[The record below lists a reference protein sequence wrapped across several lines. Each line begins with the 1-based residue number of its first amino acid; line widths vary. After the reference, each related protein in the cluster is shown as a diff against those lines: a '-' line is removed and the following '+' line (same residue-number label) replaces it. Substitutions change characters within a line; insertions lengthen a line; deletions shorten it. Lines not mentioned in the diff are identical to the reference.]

1 MLYLIKCPCYSFCHF
16 LLFMS
21 FTLMNF
27 MLKSPF
33 FLDYLPKIG
42 PWCTK
47 IPTSWDWC
55 NAGPSA
61 APQIEFLVTS
71 PGQQQRGLPGSD
83 PRERVPAGETLVK
96 KTRFFLKCAGV
107 GAGAGVGVGVVVVV
121 VVDDS
126 STKLRIYSRNVDSL
140 KKNTHLMFGKWTF
153 HPPKGYCLLSEL
165 QI

>member
-1 MLYLIKCPCYSFCHF
+1 MLYLIKCPCYSFSHF

-21 FTLMNF
+21 LTLMNF

-61 APQIEFLVTS
+61 APQL
-71 PGQQQRGLPGSD
+71 R
-83 PRERVPAGETLVK
+83 R
-96 KTRFFLKCAGV
+96 
-107 GAGAGVGVGVVVVV
+107 
-121 VVDDS
+121 S
-126 STKLRIYSRNVDSL
+126 SS
-140 KKNTHLMFGKWTF
+140 W
-153 HPPKGYCLLSEL
+153 
-165 QI
+165 